1 MLFFIITPLLFIVIF
16 LTNVIDLR
24 EKNGKVEY
32 LLKWIGYSDEDNT
45 WEPQENLNCTDLMA
59 AFERKRKVEQKKKT
73 KPVVEKK
80 EKVKRPLVLED
91 CEIQQQEENR
101 PAKKKA
107 TEEVY
112 SAF

>member
-1 MLFFIITPLLFIVIF
+1 LLFIVIF